1 MSKVAQMRGRWTG
14 AGPGGP
20 GRGLLMLVLLISV
33 SAGAQPESQSV
44 HTNPLN
50 RDPVVRAAY
59 DRFYTLDY
67 DGALSRFEKVQ
78 QTHPDDPMAADYVL
92 ETVLFHELY
101 NLGLLDTTLYAHD
114 GFLTGRHQVVAD
126 KQFTEHIE
134 SMSDEALRL
143 AQARLEKNP
152 KDADTLYARAWSKS
166 LRATYMGL
174 VQRSFISALRL
185 ALQARSDN
193 DRVLEI
199 DPDYVDA
206 ELVVGIHQYVVGSLP
221 GPVKLMAGL
230 AGIHGNKE
238 RGLKMLRDDSE
249 RGVTTSVEARTA
261 LALFLRREAKYDEAA
276 RWNDSLKR
284 QYPHNFLF
292 WLEAGNLQKD
302 AGRAQE
308 AIAVYRALL
317 DQSRHTG
324 YFTNA
329 HLELAWYGLADTLRG
344 QRDAAG
350 AAYAYEQVLAQPTVT
365 PDLKRRAQLGAGM
378 EYDVLGNREKAEAR
392 YRDVL
397 AEGESEQASD
407 AKRYLK
413 SSYKE

>member
-166 LRATYMGL
+166 LHATYMGL